1 MILWAAGKV
10 KVGEIHRMRK
20 SAPRIV
26 LGSTSPYR
34 RQLIERL
41 GLDFVTASPDV
52 DESPRL
58 NESPETLV
66 VRLAESK
73 ARAVADDFRESLVI
87 GSDQIACIEG
97 EILGKPGS
105 RSAALTQL
113 TRASGR
119 RVTFL
124 TGLCLLNTATD
135 RAQTIC
141 EPFHVHFR
149 GLDAGQIQR
158 YLDREKP
165 YDCAGSFKS
174 EGLGIALF
182 ERLEGDDPNALI
194 GLPLIRL
201 IGLLANEGVQI
212 P

>member
-1 MILWAAGKV
+1 
-10 KVGEIHRMRK
+10 MRK
-20 SAPRIV
+20 SEPRIV

-34 RQLIERL
+34 KQLLERL

-58 NESPETLV
+58 DESPETLV

-73 ARAVADDFRESLVI
+73 ARAVAEDFPESLVI
-87 GSDQIACIEG
+87 GSDQVACIEG
-97 EILGKPGS
+97 KILGKPGS
-105 RSAALTQL
+105 KSAAIAQL
-113 TRASGR
+113 TKASGKK
-119 RVTFL
+119 VTFL
-124 TGLCLLNTATD
+124 TGLCLLNTATG
-135 RAQTIC
+135 RTQALC

-149 GLDAGQIQR
+149 SLDSGQIER
-158 YLDREKP
+158 YLEKEKP
-165 YDCAGSFKS
+165 HDCAGSFKS

-182 ERLEGDDPNALI
+182 DRLEGDDPNALV

-201 IGLLANEGVQI
+201 IGLLAKEGIEI